1 MEILARIAAVRVGR
15 VQTHLWEGREVSSGA
30 VKHAIDGPV
39 HLGPL
44 GFDGDEQADTAVH
57 GGPEK
62 AALLYAAHHYP
73 RWHAERSLAMP
84 DGGFF
89 ENLTLADVDGAGPDE
104 TTVVLGE
111 TWRIGGAV
119 VQVSQPRSPCWK
131 LAKRWGIPSLV
142 LDVQETGWSGWY
154 VRVLEPGAVAAGD
167 AVELLE
173 RPDEPTVAEV
183 ARVMN
188 RDKRDLDGARRLLA
202 SQQLPQRWRQKLE
215 KRLAGAVEDDSARL
229 NGTSG

>member
-1 MEILARIAAVRVGR
+1 MDLLARVNAVRVGR
-15 VQTHLWEGREVSSGA
+15 AQTHVWDGREVRSGA
-30 VKHAIDGPV
+30 VKRQADGPV

-62 AALLYAAHHYP
+62 AALLYAGHHYP
-73 RWHAERSLAMP
+73 RWAAEQGLTLP

-89 ENLTLADVDGAGPDE
+89 ENVTLGDLSGTGPDE

-111 TWRIGGAV
+111 TWRLGGAV

-131 LAKRWGIPSLV
+131 LARRWGVKDLV
-142 LDVQETGWSGWY
+142 LQVQETGWSGWY
-154 VRVLEPGAVAAGD
+154 IRVLEPGIVAAGD

-173 RPDEPTVAEV
+173 RPAEPTVAEV

-188 RDKRDLDGARRLLA
+188 RDKKDLDGARRLLR
-202 SQQLPQRWRQKLE
+202 SELLPPRWRERLE
-215 KRLAGAVEDDSARL
+215 KRLAGHPEDDTARIQ
-229 NGTSG
+229 GTRA